1 MRVYEIAPGLYQS
14 RTPTKPEDVR
24 FHDEN
29 GESVAITAVIDLE
42 GDIDPNVPEQKIGE
56 VYLYW
61 PLEDERYLPD
71 EETLRGVSRFI
82 RALLEA
88 NHNVLVHCHNGLN
101 RASLV
106 TGCAL
111 VGGGM
116 EPAEA
121 VEILRKRRDPN
132 VLNNEVFLD
141 WLLKQ
146 QPGNSL

>member
-1 MRVYEIAPGLYQS
+1 MIRDGIGHQLGVYTGWRQGTDVPG
-14 RTPTKPEDVR
+14 K
-24 FHDEN
+24 
-29 GESVAITAVIDLE
+29 
-42 GDIDPNVPEQKIGE
+42 
-56 VYLYW
+56 
-61 PLEDERYLPD
+61 PLEVMPPD
-71 EETLRGVSRFI
+71 EETIRGVSRFI

-116 EPAEA
+116 EPADA

-132 VLNNEVFLD
+132 VLNNEVFLE
-141 WLLKQ
+141 WLLKL
-146 QPGNSL
+146 QPGDSL